1 MDKEFTTSVQYI
13 GGLYPQWDYKIS
25 TKTSQLDYFKDM
37 KVHLNRKEKYYSNKN
52 ISIGEVSIDIKKLI
66 DESDLNEII
75 NRKRIFSFND
85 KWIDI

>member
-1 MDKEFTTSVQYI
+1 M
-13 GGLYPQWDYKIS
+13 S

-37 KVHLNRKEKYYSNKN
+37 KVHLYRKEKYYSNKN

>member
-25 TKTSQLDYFKDM
+25 TSTSQLDYFKDM
-37 KVHLNRKEKYYSNKN
+37 KVHLNRKEKYDSNKD
-52 ISIGEVSIDIKKLI
+52 ISIGEVNIDIKNLI
-66 DESDLNEII
+66 EESDLNEII

>member
-1 MDKEFTTSVQYI
+1 
-13 GGLYPQWDYKIS
+13 
-25 TKTSQLDYFKDM
+25 M

>member
-37 KVHLNRKEKYYSNKN
+37 KVHLNRKEKYDSNKN
-52 ISIGEVSIDIKKLI
+52 ISIGEESIDIKKLI
-66 DESDLNEII
+66 DESELNEII